1 MTGALTLILI
11 CQLAGESLAAWLGL
25 PVPGPVIGMALLFAI
40 LVLRGHI
47 DEPLAIVGDGLLRN
61 LALLFVPAGTGVMVH
76 LGLIGAE
83 WPAISLA
90 LLGSTAVAIIVT
102 GLLMSAL
109 QRRTKGRSDA

>member
-11 CQLAGESLAAWLGL
+11 CQLAGESLSAWLGL

-40 LVLRGHI
+40 LSVRGKI
-47 DEPLAIVGDGLLRN
+47 EKPLAALSDHLLRN

-83 WPAISLA
+83 WPAIGLA
-90 LLGSTAVAIIVT
+90 LLGSTAVAIVVT
-102 GLLMSAL
+102 GLMMNAL
-109 QRRTKGRSDA
+109 QRRRKAGPDA